1 MIINVEYQ
9 KFVTR
14 RKYEKTTPYNHA
26 IGCVT
31 TTLQF
36 FASIDFWEQ
45 NLIWHSTTLHVNKM
59 HITQFYFL
67 PEKLQIC
74 FRIVFDFHFIY
85 VVWYTNACL
94 TYQNFL
100 NDYDHIKLLLN
111 INQNRTSII
120 GITLRFSCVM
130 LQNILSCIPDI
141 CIISFN
147 ILFVFLD
154 IYFRIIYGQILL

>member
-45 NLIWHSTTLHVNKM
+45 NLIWHSTILHVNKM
-59 HITQFYFL
+59 HITQFYSL
-67 PEKLQIC
+67 LEKISNL
-74 FRIVFDFHFIY
+74 FSYHF
-85 VVWYTNACL
+85 
-94 TYQNFL
+94 
-100 NDYDHIKLLLN
+100 
-111 INQNRTSII
+111 
-120 GITLRFSCVM
+120 
-130 LQNILSCIPDI
+130 
-141 CIISFN
+141 
-147 ILFVFLD
+147 
-154 IYFRIIYGQILL
+154 